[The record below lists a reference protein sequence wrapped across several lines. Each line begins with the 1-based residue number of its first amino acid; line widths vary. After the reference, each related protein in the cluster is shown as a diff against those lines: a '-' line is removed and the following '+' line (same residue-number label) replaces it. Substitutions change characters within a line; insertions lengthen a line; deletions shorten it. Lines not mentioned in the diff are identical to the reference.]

1 MQKEDCDK
9 LFKNGTSKLKTGFF
23 AFKFKPD
30 YLGAVDDF
38 TQAAKGYRHLGLTDR
53 AIASYLKAVECNHG
67 LNDYWAEGKCYT
79 EIADIYFYDLKNAKE
94 GIENLKKASYSY
106 QVSGK
111 FTFAV
116 KGFVKTAEKY
126 LENKEYDVAETI
138 LLQAFE
144 LCKGNVEDK
153 LISGTFE
160 EIYNKLLD
168 VECGM
173 EKWREATKY
182 TKEYIEAQMRYP
194 EKDKY
199 RLSKSFMK
207 LCILHIINKEEYL
220 VEEVFN
226 QMFSNKYED
235 TLTDMDDIQKLLD
248 SLKTMD
254 KKKFNFCVGSAFTLF
269 ENNLLKGL
277 QNLYKEKE
285 REQKEENGEIKEN
298 KEDKNDNIN
307 NINNEDKNIINKVK
321 SQAENDDIL

>member
-1 MQKEDCDK
+1 MREEDCAK

-53 AIASYLKAVECNHG
+53 AITSYLKAIECNHG

-126 LENKEYDVAETI
+126 LENKEYEVAETI

-173 EKWREATKY
+173 GKWREATKY

-277 QNLYKEKE
+277 QTLYKEKE
-285 REQKEENGEIKEN
+285 MKVKQEEEEKEGGNKNEI
-298 KEDKNDNIN
+298 KNDNAN
-307 NINNEDKNIINKVK
+307 NINNENNDKVK
-321 SQAENDDIL
+321 SQAEDDDIL